1 MTQILVAYG
10 TTEGHT
16 GAIADFVADVLR
28 GQGHEVTV
36 ADVEALGSIPE
47 DCGAV
52 ILGGSVHVGKH
63 DAQVVD
69 FAANNLAALTS
80 RTAAFLSVS
89 LALVGDTA
97 EAQKYVQDFEA
108 ASGWSPER
116 VSLVAGALLYTQ
128 YGFAKRQLMRGIA
141 ASKRGLLS
149 TDTSQDHVY
158 TDWDA
163 VRRFAEDFAARAA
176 AAA

>member
-16 GAIADFVADVLR
+16 GTIAVFVADVLR
-28 GQGHEVTV
+28 ERGHEVAV
-36 ADVEALGSIPE
+36 ADVEALDSIPDE
-47 DCGAV
+47 CGAV
-52 ILGGSVHVGKH
+52 VLAGSVHVGKH

-69 FAANNLAALTS
+69 FAADNLAALTS
-80 RTAAFLSVS
+80 PATAFLSVS

-97 EAQKYVQDFEA
+97 EAQKYVQDFMA
-108 ASGWSPER
+108 ASGWTPDH
-116 VSLVAGALLYTQ
+116 VSLVAGALLYTR

-141 ASKRGLLS
+141 ASKRGVLS
-149 TDTSQDHVY
+149 TDTGQDHVY

-163 VRRFAEDFAARAA
+163 VRRFAEDFADHVASAA
-176 AAA
+176 

>member
-16 GAIADFVADVLR
+16 GTIAAFVADVLR
-28 GQGHEVTV
+28 EQGHEVTV
-36 ADVEALGSIPE
+36 ADVEALETIP
-47 DCGAV
+47 DTCAAV
-52 ILGGSVHVGKH
+52 ILAGSVHVGKH

-69 FAANNLAALTS
+69 FAAANLEALTS
-80 RTAAFLSVS
+80 RSSAFVSVS

-108 ASGWSPER
+108 ASGWTPEQ

-141 ASKRGLLS
+141 ASKRGALS
-149 TDTSQDHVY
+149 TDTGRDHVY

-163 VRRFAEDFAARAA
+163 VRRFAEDFAAQVAA
-176 AAA
+176 AA